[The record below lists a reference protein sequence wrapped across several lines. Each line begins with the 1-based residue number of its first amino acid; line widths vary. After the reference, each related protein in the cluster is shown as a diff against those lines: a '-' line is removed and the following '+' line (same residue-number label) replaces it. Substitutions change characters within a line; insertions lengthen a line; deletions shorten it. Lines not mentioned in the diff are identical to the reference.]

1 MLKLM
6 TITILILST
15 LTISGCRNSSLFYT
29 SKPKQYNITNPQLF
43 DYDPTQEH
51 SSYTQLQKYQNS
63 NINVKNIQKEQ
74 IIYKNYQ
81 PIPIK
86 LN

>member
-1 MLKLM
+1 MLKS
-6 TITILILST
+6 TTSIILIAIL
-15 LTISGCRNSSLFYT
+15 LMVSGCRNSPLFYT

-43 DYDPTQEH
+43 EYDPNQEH
-51 SSYTQLQKYQNS
+51 RSYTQLQKYQNS
-63 NINVKNIQKEQ
+63 NTEIKNIQKEK
-74 IIYKNYQ
+74 IIYKNHQ